1 MFQKGRSSAKGSGHP
16 AQAEAIQ
23 GPFKNLG
30 KGLCRGEDWNLDD
43 SWPQDGKQQSV
54 ENCGVKCES
63 TPGCNAF
70 DVSNYNAR
78 TKKYQCWLHGNKN
91 PEPASGLDGT
101 CYKLSH
107 GSDESQGGPGLIKIG
122 KSIITYHK
130 IASTNKSRLEAQVG
144 FFRLLVKGIFGP
156 YVL

>member
-1 MFQKGRSSAKGSGHP
+1 MFFCPNWKIENKVLINKSCFLFQKGRSSAKGSGHP

-54 ENCGVKCES
+54 ENCGIKCES

-70 DVSNYNAR
+70 DVSNYKIVR
-78 TKKYQCWLHGNKN
+78 QKN
-91 PEPASGLDGT
+91 IS
-101 CYKLSH
+101 S
-107 GSDESQGGPGLIKIG
+107 
-122 KSIITYHK
+122 
-130 IASTNKSRLEAQVG
+130 
-144 FFRLLVKGIFGP
+144 
-156 YVL
+156 

>member
-1 MFQKGRSSAKGSGHP
+1 M
-16 AQAEAIQ
+16 
-23 GPFKNLG
+23 
-30 KGLCRGEDWNLDD
+30 DD

-91 PEPASGLDGT
+91 PEPASSLDGT

-107 GSDESQGGPGLIKIG
+107 GSEESLGGPGLIKIG
-122 KSIITYHK
+122 ESKYITHVRLQMQ
-130 IASTNKSRLEAQVG
+130 ASELSWGTCRKL
-144 FFRLLVKGIFGP
+144 
-156 YVL
+156 Y